1 MSLSCNKYGSNV
13 VEKCLLD
20 SGEEQSSQIIF
31 ELLTNRN
38 ISMLLLHPFGNY
50 VIQTALSVS
59 KVRSSETAYQLT
71 NCLDTQKFL
80 LSLQICDIYC
90 VRKAGPAFRY
100 FHLPILFKLLH
111 LIILSTYHLLICPV
125 LLNLDDFD

>member
-38 ISMLLLHPFGNY
+38 VSMLLLHPFGNY

-59 KVRSSETAYQLT
+59 KVRSSDTAYQLT

-80 LSLQICDIYC
+80 LSLQICDTYC
-90 VRKAGPAFRY
+90 VRKAGLRLDIF
-100 FHLPILFKLLH
+100 
-111 LIILSTYHLLICPV
+111 TCP
-125 LLNLDDFD
+125 